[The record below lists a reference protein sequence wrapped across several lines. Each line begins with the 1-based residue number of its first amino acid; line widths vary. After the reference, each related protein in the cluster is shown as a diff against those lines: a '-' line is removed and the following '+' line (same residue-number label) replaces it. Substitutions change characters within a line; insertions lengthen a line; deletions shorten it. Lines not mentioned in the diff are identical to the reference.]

1 MHRTLT
7 LHIQEPDG
15 ADANQ
20 EAETGST
27 FIQIGLPA
35 HAVVMRL
42 RSRLPRLKVQKEGRG
57 RNREE
62 KVSPSR

>member
-1 MHRTLT
+1 MFKL
-7 LHIQEPDG
+7 IQTDQDPG
-15 ADANQ
+15 NSGANQ
-20 EAETGST
+20 EDAGDST
-27 FIQIGLPA
+27 FIQIGEPA

>member
-1 MHRTLT
+1 MVIQI
-7 LHIQEPDG
+7 LHSHQDPG
-15 ADANQ
+15 NSGANQ
-20 EAETGST
+20 EDAGDST

-42 RSRLPRLKVQKEGRG
+42 RSRLPRIKVSKEGRG

>member
-1 MHRTLT
+1 MVIQI
-7 LHIQEPDG
+7 LHSHQEPGDV
-15 ADANQ
+15 DANQ
-20 EAETGST
+20 TDAGDST
-27 FIQIGLPA
+27 FIQIGEPA

>member
-1 MHRTLT
+1 MHRTYT

-15 ADANQ
+15 EVAKL
-20 EAETGST
+20 EAEAGST